1 MFQFRGFPP
10 HSYVFTVRCYGI
22 AVTGFPIRISAGLW
36 IFAPNRSFSQLVT
49 SFFGSWCQVIL
60 PTLFIAWPLTWFEL
74 LRIRDFLLMLLKFF
88 TLSYILIYFGKTFPH
103 FLCLI
108 IFIYYPWVCIYFI
121 KVNISS
127 LLLSIIVLHCSV
139 FKVQNFVEYF
149 SLIISKQWVYLEQI
163 FVRNEFFRR
172 CRVRVYAK
180 PRKNLFSGKK
190 MSKWW
195 RWGGSNSWPPA
206 CKAGALPAELHPH
219 FRCSGFYSPVSCLPL
234 IKKLTNINFS

>member
-1 MFQFRGFPP
+1 MFQFRGFPSY
-10 HSYVFTVRCYGI
+10 SYVFTVWWRI
-22 AVTGFPIRISAGLW
+22 SISPGFPIRISAGRW

-149 SLIISKQWVYLEQI
+149 SHIISKQWVYLEQI
-163 FVRNEFFRR
+163 FVRNGF
-172 CRVRVYAK
+172 
-180 PRKNLFSGKK
+180 NSFSKIITT
-190 MSKWW
+190 
-195 RWGGSNSWPPA
+195 
-206 CKAGALPAELHPH
+206 
-219 FRCSGFYSPVSCLPL
+219 F
-234 IKKLTNINFS
+234 

>member
-10 HSYVFTVRCYGI
+10 HSYGFTVRCYGI

-74 LRIRDFLLMLLKFF
+74 LRIRDCLLMLLKFF
-88 TLSYILIYFGKTFPH
+88 TLSYILIYFWKTFPH

-149 SLIISKQWVYLEQI
+149 SHIISKQWVYLEQI
-163 FVRNEFFRR
+163 FVRNGF
-172 CRVRVYAK
+172 
-180 PRKNLFSGKK
+180 NSFSKIITT
-190 MSKWW
+190 
-195 RWGGSNSWPPA
+195 
-206 CKAGALPAELHPH
+206 
-219 FRCSGFYSPVSCLPL
+219 F
-234 IKKLTNINFS
+234 

>member
-1 MFQFRGFPP
+1 MFQFRGFPL
-10 HSYVFTVRCYGI
+10 HSYGFTVRCYGI

-121 KVNISS
+121 
-127 LLLSIIVLHCSV
+127 LFGLS
-139 FKVQNFVEYF
+139 KYF
-149 SLIISKQWVYLEQI
+149 LAFTLYHR
-163 FVRNEFFRR
+163 F
-172 CRVRVYAK
+172 A
-180 PRKNLFSGKK
+180 LFSFQGTKFC
-190 MSKWW
+190 WIFFT
-195 RWGGSNSWPPA
+195 
-206 CKAGALPAELHPH
+206 HH
-219 FRCSGFYSPVSCLPL
+219 Q
-234 IKKLTNINFS
+234 

>member
-10 HSYVFTVRCYGI
+10 HSYGFTVRWYGI

-88 TLSYILIYFGKTFPH
+88 TLSYIFIYFGKTFPH

-121 KVNISS
+121 LFGLK
-127 LLLSIIVLHCSV
+127 
-139 FKVQNFVEYF
+139 
-149 SLIISKQWVYLEQI
+149 QI
-163 FVRNEFFRR
+163 FPRFYSLSSFCIVQFSRYKILLNIFHSSSVNNECTSLFAYPFNMAHNEVIFRR
-172 CRVRVYAK
+172 LCALSDRRVR
-180 PRKNLFSGKK
+180 
-190 MSKWW
+190 
-195 RWGGSNSWPPA
+195 
-206 CKAGALPAELHPH
+206 
-219 FRCSGFYSPVSCLPL
+219 
-234 IKKLTNINFS
+234 

>member
-10 HSYVFTVRCYGI
+10 HSYGFTVRCYGI

-74 LRIRDFLLMLLKFF
+74 LRIRDFF
-88 TLSYILIYFGKTFPH
+88 THAFEVFYPFVYSHILWKNLSTFSLFDNIYILSLGLY
-103 FLCLI
+103 LL
-108 IFIYYPWVCIYFI
+108 YPFWI
-121 KVNISS
+121 KANISS

-163 FVRNEFFRR
+163 FVRNGF
-172 CRVRVYAK
+172 
-180 PRKNLFSGKK
+180 NSFSKIITT
-190 MSKWW
+190 
-195 RWGGSNSWPPA
+195 
-206 CKAGALPAELHPH
+206 
-219 FRCSGFYSPVSCLPL
+219 F
-234 IKKLTNINFS
+234 

>member
-10 HSYVFTVRCYGI
+10 HSYGFTVRCYGI

-88 TLSYILIYFGKTFPH
+88 TLSYIFIYFGKTFPH

-163 FVRNEFFRR
+163 FVRNGF
-172 CRVRVYAK
+172 
-180 PRKNLFSGKK
+180 NSFSKTITT
-190 MSKWW
+190 
-195 RWGGSNSWPPA
+195 
-206 CKAGALPAELHPH
+206 
-219 FRCSGFYSPVSCLPL
+219 F
-234 IKKLTNINFS
+234 

>member
-10 HSYVFTVRCYGI
+10 HSYGFTVRCYGI

-121 KVNISS
+121 LFGLSKYFLAFTLYHRFALFSFQGTKFCWIFFHTSLVNNMCIWNRFLFETDLTVSQKSYPLFKIS
-127 LLLSIIVLHCSV
+127 LLAL
-139 FKVQNFVEYF
+139 
-149 SLIISKQWVYLEQI
+149 LI
-163 FVRNEFFRR
+163 R
-172 CRVRVYAK
+172 
-180 PRKNLFSGKK
+180 
-190 MSKWW
+190 
-195 RWGGSNSWPPA
+195 
-206 CKAGALPAELHPH
+206 
-219 FRCSGFYSPVSCLPL
+219 
-234 IKKLTNINFS
+234 LTTR

>member
-10 HSYVFTVRCYGI
+10 HGYVFTMQWYGI
-22 AVTGFPIRISAGLW
+22 AVPGFPIRISAGLW

-149 SLIISKQWVYLEQI
+149 SHIISKQWVYLEQI
-163 FVRNEFFRR
+163 FVRNGF
-172 CRVRVYAK
+172 
-180 PRKNLFSGKK
+180 NSFSKIITT
-190 MSKWW
+190 
-195 RWGGSNSWPPA
+195 
-206 CKAGALPAELHPH
+206 
-219 FRCSGFYSPVSCLPL
+219 F
-234 IKKLTNINFS
+234 

>member
-10 HSYVFTVRCYGI
+10 HSYGFTVRCYGI

-149 SLIISKQWVYLEQI
+149 SHIISKQWVYLEQI
-163 FVRNEFFRR
+163 FVRNGF
-172 CRVRVYAK
+172 
-180 PRKNLFSGKK
+180 NSFSKIITT
-190 MSKWW
+190 
-195 RWGGSNSWPPA
+195 
-206 CKAGALPAELHPH
+206 
-219 FRCSGFYSPVSCLPL
+219 F
-234 IKKLTNINFS
+234 